1 MKKLVLK
8 LVISHL
14 KCMCVCVFVPRI
26 NRHKLKTS
34 GTKIRSYI
42 FSSFISSWCSGF
54 RLSSS
59 TFWCWHTYFASV
71 DTCIRENI
79 SHCAIKVGV
88 CVCVCV
94 LASCYFVRGLNH
106 RYVCACVCVLYS
118 PKTKGT
124 LKILF
129 PAKSAAEAS
138 QSKAEATKKLQQIGT
153 HI

>member
-26 NRHKLKTS
+26 SRHKLKTS

-88 CVCVCV
+88 CVCVCARVV
-94 LASCYFVRGLNH
+94 LLRSWTKSSLRVCMC
-106 RYVCACVCVLYS
+106 VCALFSKNERYIENFVPS
-118 PKTKGT
+118 
-124 LKILF
+124 KI
-129 PAKSAAEAS
+129 SSRSITE
-138 QSKAEATKKLQQIGT
+138 
-153 HI
+153 